1 MNIGSEKKTVTTFY
15 SKMLVP
21 DTLTLHLHEFQK
33 DIRNWLEN
41 GVSIALKRF
50 NSTREVYTQ

>member
-1 MNIGSEKKTVTTFY
+1 MNIGSEKKQLRHSIVKCSCRNTR
-15 SKMLVP
+15 
-21 DTLTLHLHEFQK
+21 TLHLHEFQK

-50 NSTREVYTQ
+50 NSTQEVYTQ

>member
-1 MNIGSEKKTVTTFY
+1 
-15 SKMLVP
+15 MLVP

-50 NSTREVYTQ
+50 NSTQDVYTQ